1 MARPDM
7 GGPKTGGFGGGPRG
21 GGYGGGGGGGGGYG
35 GGGGGGGYGGGGGG
49 GGGGYGG
56 GRGGDRDRGDRDDR
70 GGEEGGRRG
79 FGRRKVC
86 RFCADKAL
94 KVDYKDQG
102 QMKYFLTER
111 GKIIPRRISGNCAK
125 HQREVATA
133 IKRGRMLAILPYT
146 VGQM

>member
-1 MARPDM
+1 M
-7 GGPKTGGFGGGPRG
+7 GSGGGSGGPRG
-21 GGYGGGGGGGGGYG
+21 GGFGGGGGGYGGGGGGGYG
-35 GGGGGGGYGGGGGG
+35 GGGGGYGGGGG
-49 GGGGYGG
+49 
-56 GRGGDRDRGDRDDR
+56 RGGGDRDDR
-70 GGEEGGRRG
+70 GGFGGRGGDDRGGHEGGGRRG

-102 QMKYFLTER
+102 QLKYFLTER

-133 IKRGRMLAILPYT
+133 VKRARMLAILPYT
-146 VGQM
+146 VGQI

>member
-7 GGPKTGGFGGGPRG
+7 GGPKVGGGFGGPRSG
-21 GGYGGGGGGGGGYG
+21 GF
-35 GGGGGGGYGGGGGG
+35 GGGGGG
-49 GGGGYGG
+49 GGGGYGWRG
-56 GRGGDRDRGDRDDR
+56 GGDRGDRGERGDRDDR
-70 GGEEGGRRG
+70 GGDEGGGRRG

-94 KVDYKDQG
+94 KVDYKDQS

-125 HQREVATA
+125 HQRDVATA
-133 IKRGRMLAILPYT
+133 VKRGRMLAILPYT
-146 VGQM
+146 VGGM

>member
-7 GGPKTGGFGGGPRG
+7 GGGPRGNGSFGGPRSGGFGGGG
-21 GGYGGGGGGGGGYG
+21 F
-35 GGGGGGGYGGGGGG
+35 
-49 GGGGYGG
+49 
-56 GRGGDRDRGDRDDR
+56 GRGGDRDRGDRDER
-70 GGEEGGRRG
+70 GGREGGDEGGGRRG

-86 RFCADKAL
+86 RFCADKNL